1 MTFTS
6 REPNVGPEEAPGHVL
21 HLRVKSRTN
30 AADLVL
36 AEAAGAE
43 SLRDAGHLAG
53 ADAAAVHLDR
63 KHGPCF
69 GGYCDM
75 LVDKR
80 ERHHTVALS
89 GVARKLEVWVAPW
102 ALTPISHS
110 PKRWGFLPIRV
121 ADKQVLPKYWL

>member
-80 ERHHTVALS
+80 ERRS
-89 GVARKLEVWVAPW
+89 RRKCWC
-102 ALTPISHS
+102 
-110 PKRWGFLPIRV
+110 
-121 ADKQVLPKYWL
+121 KQANERPLVREAAIA